1 MIILGLVS
9 NEVLV
14 LLCMRLPNQNY
25 LVLLPNERNY
35 LVFVAKWNYLVSAT
49 KCTLIPNEKYL
60 IIIWNEKYLDIVAK
74 WNKKYLACLPNES
87 FDNSCFMQMI
97 KSEKLFKI

>member
-35 LVFVAKWNYLVSAT
+35 LVSAT

-60 IIIWNEKYLDIVAK
+60 IIVFKLKILGHCCQMKRKILGLFAK
-74 WNKKYLACLPNES
+74 
-87 FDNSCFMQMI
+87 
-97 KSEKLFKI
+97 